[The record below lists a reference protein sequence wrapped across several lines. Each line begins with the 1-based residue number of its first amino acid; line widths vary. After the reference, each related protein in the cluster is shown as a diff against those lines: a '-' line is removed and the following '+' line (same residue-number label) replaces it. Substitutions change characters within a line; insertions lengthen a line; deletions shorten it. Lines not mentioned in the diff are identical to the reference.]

1 MRPLQVAPIAL
12 LGIAFAVGCAD
23 PRTGP
28 RALDASLIAAPAV
41 DDAVLAGQ
49 LLAFASDRDGTGFQ
63 VFVMQATGAKPTQ
76 LTTVPGYN
84 ARPNWSHD
92 GRRITFT
99 ACRAA
104 DLSCEIYVM
113 NADGSGQTKLTDN
126 FSTEEMSVWSPDDR
140 HIAFVSDRD
149 GNQAIYVMRS
159 EEHTSELQSQ
169 SNLVCRLLLEKKNP
183 RPLMPRSQTYRALPL

>member
-113 NADGSGQTKLTDN
+113 NADGSDARNITNNPGGD
-126 FSTEEMSVWSPDDR
+126 VSPAWR
-140 HIAFVSDRD
+140 
-149 GNQAIYVMRS
+149 
-159 EEHTSELQSQ
+159 
-169 SNLVCRLLLEKKNP
+169 P
-183 RPLMPRSQTYRALPL
+183 R